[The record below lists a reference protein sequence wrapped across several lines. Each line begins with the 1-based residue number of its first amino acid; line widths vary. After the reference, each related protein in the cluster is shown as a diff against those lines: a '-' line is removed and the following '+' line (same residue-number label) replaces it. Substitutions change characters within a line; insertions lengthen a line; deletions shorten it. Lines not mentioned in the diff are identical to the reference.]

1 MSFPYTPEFI
11 DQALSY
17 TTYRAD
23 INNMLSRPPADEA
36 AEKMRPY
43 IQNNTRFMEEF
54 DASVKLSDNL
64 IATVKNA
71 PSTTWILLT
80 EGWCGDAAFCVP
92 VIAALANAFP
102 KKIRLRLFLRD
113 SNLDLIDAH
122 LTNGGRSIPKLVVLN
137 EELKEIAGWGPR
149 PAGLQ
154 TLMNDWKNKGFQ
166 LKEII
171 PRVHEWYYTDDTKST
186 QEELAAMIKSY
197 L

>member
-1 MSFPYTPEFI
+1 MSFPYTSEFI
-11 DQALSY
+11 DQGLSY
-17 TTYRAD
+17 ATYRSV

-54 DASVKLSDNL
+54 DASVKLSENL
-64 IATVKNA
+64 VAALNNA
-71 PSTTWILLT
+71 PFTTWILLT

-92 VIAALANAFP
+92 VIAALEKAFP

-113 SNLDLIDAH
+113 SNPELMDAH

-137 EELKEIAGWGPR
+137 QELKEIAVWGPR
-149 PAGLQ
+149 PVGLQ
-154 TLMNDWKNKGFQ
+154 TLMNDWKNKGIL

-171 PRVHEWYYTDDTKST
+171 PKVHEWYYTDDTKST
-186 QEELAAMIKSY
+186 QEELANMIKSY